1 MQTQMQNMHLADA
14 GRDAGLFTSCCK
26 FCQKAAHATPTQD
39 SHKLNHISQ
48 SRASTSLT
56 AVPGSQ
62 FFGGLNTNVLGKHKK
77 YILIALADEV
87 LNLRKKYKKQNKH

>member
-1 MQTQMQNMHLADA
+1 MYDRKVGMQTQMQNMHLADA

-48 SRASTSLT
+48 NRASASLT
-56 AVPGSQ
+56 AFPGSQ
-62 FFGGLNTNVLGKHKK
+62 FYADLNFALSPDDDYEKMFNVLK
-77 YILIALADEV
+77 LTDQV
-87 LNLRKKYKKQNKH
+87 